1 MSHYANPSIG
11 AFCTREVRIINS
23 DYAVVFLI
31 LIDNRQEPYL
41 TCLCQLFHELV
52 TNGKFSKIRHL
63 FSVRRN
69 HKMLQ
74 LLKAKACRDLQLDE

>member
-1 MSHYANPSIG
+1 MSHYTTHSTS
-11 AFCTREVRIINS
+11 AFCVRKVRKIHLE
-23 DYAVVFLI
+23 YAENLI
-31 LIDNRQEPYL
+31 LIDNRQESYL
-41 TCLCQLFHELV
+41 TCLCQLFRELV